1 MMVENGVMAL
11 YALMSLKGNSYNQ
24 HEILSYIQLL
34 NHQQFNRPRGIEVF
48 MEAKHTITQN

>member
-1 MMVENGVMAL
+1 MMVENGVMTL
-11 YALMSLKGNSYNQ
+11 NALMCLKGNGCNQ